1 MTFTIPSTVYIIYSI
16 VAFTTGRSN
25 ATLAVSQA
33 VQDTARLHQA
43 AKLAAAVPFPPAPAT
58 TAPGLAGNVGR
69 ANVAD
74 LFTATPAVFA
84 ASGTGEYPQSPAA
97 RRSSASSVLIAL

>member
-1 MTFTIPSTVYIIYSI
+1 MVRIT
-16 VAFTTGRSN
+16 AGRSN

-43 AKLAAAVPFPPAPAT
+43 ARLAAAVPFPPAPAT
-58 TAPGLAGNVGR
+58 SAPGLAGNVGR

-74 LFTATPAVFA
+74 LFTATPPVFA
-84 ASGTGEYPQSPAA
+84 ANGTGEYLQPLAPCH
-97 RRSSASSVLIAL
+97 I